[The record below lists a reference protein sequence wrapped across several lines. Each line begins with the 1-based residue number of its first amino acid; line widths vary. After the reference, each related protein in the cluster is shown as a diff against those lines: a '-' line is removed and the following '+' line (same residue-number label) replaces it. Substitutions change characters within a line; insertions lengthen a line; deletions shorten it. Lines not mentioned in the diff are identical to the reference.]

1 MNSLFSHSV
10 GLSTRCALLLTVPT
24 DPDMEEDL
32 VVVDDSDLDMN
43 GLNEKE
49 DRSRGTPSPSSAAL
63 PTTGSDV
70 DSSSRP
76 EPKGKTPYT
85 TTVKLQRGPKGYGFS
100 VTWTH
105 PPRYVPDDSS
115 IRIDVYFCRTK
126 LDFPNVENWDQLVTG
141 EIDIGRYLVSSS
153 TYNSQTKERIKKS
166 IRLPSIYKS
175 ANSPTRELYNIRPP
189 HLVSVSY
196 MFHNIYHFFFM
207 FSSTT
212 SCLLLQDRA
221 GRARLSG

>member
-1 MNSLFSHSV
+1 MFSSQDASGWYRLLNGNVGRQRHFAVKKQIDLNNSTIGTCPKMNSLFSHSV

-85 TTVKLQRGPKGYGFS
+85 TTVKLHRGPKGYGFS

-105 PPRYVPDDSS
+105 PPRYVSDDSS

-126 LDFPNVENWDQLVTG
+126 LDFPNVENWD
-141 EIDIGRYLVSSS
+141 
-153 TYNSQTKERIKKS
+153 
-166 IRLPSIYKS
+166 
-175 ANSPTRELYNIRPP
+175 
-189 HLVSVSY
+189 
-196 MFHNIYHFFFM
+196 
-207 FSSTT
+207 
-212 SCLLLQDRA
+212 
-221 GRARLSG
+221 